1 MRRTNFIA
9 NIKSWRCILRNSNQ
23 LFTPCAFCFMA
34 LKVYSVND
42 VFKIS
47 SENEKKWVISL
58 ISGEIQ
64 KSKHRDSKKKIIK
77 KQAFA

>member
-1 MRRTNFIA
+1 
-9 NIKSWRCILRNSNQ
+9 
-23 LFTPCAFCFMA
+23 MA

-47 SENEKKWVISL
+47 GENEKKWVISL

-77 KQAFA
+77 KQAFE

>member
-1 MRRTNFIA
+1 
-9 NIKSWRCILRNSNQ
+9 
-23 LFTPCAFCFMA
+23 MA

-47 SENEKKWVISL
+47 SENENKWVISL

-64 KSKHRDSKKKIIK
+64 KSKHSDSKKKIIK
-77 KQAFA
+77 KQAFE

>member
-1 MRRTNFIA
+1 MYTY
-9 NIKSWRCILRNSNQ
+9 RNSNQ

-77 KQAFA
+77 KQAFE

>member
-1 MRRTNFIA
+1 
-9 NIKSWRCILRNSNQ
+9 
-23 LFTPCAFCFMA
+23 MA

-64 KSKHRDSKKKIIK
+64 KSKHRDSQKKIIK
-77 KQAFA
+77 KQAFE

>member
-1 MRRTNFIA
+1 
-9 NIKSWRCILRNSNQ
+9 
-23 LFTPCAFCFMA
+23 MA
-34 LKVYSVND
+34 LKVYLVND

-64 KSKHRDSKKKIIK
+64 KSENKHRDSKKKIIK
-77 KQAFA
+77 KQTFE